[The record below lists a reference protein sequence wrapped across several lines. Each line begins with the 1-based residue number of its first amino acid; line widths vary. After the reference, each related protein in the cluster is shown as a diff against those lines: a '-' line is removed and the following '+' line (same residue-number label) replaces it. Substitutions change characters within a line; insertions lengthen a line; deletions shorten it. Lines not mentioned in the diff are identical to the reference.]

1 MGKRLNKNLEVIMA
15 QTETVNMSSWQS
27 LGWKITTFNVPSLV
41 IDVTPPESYE
51 DIREWTPSEGL
62 ERFDLNDEALEDAE
76 DIEDANATE
85 LRYRSQGVEGFI
97 RYRE

>member
-1 MGKRLNKNLEVIMA
+1 MS
-15 QTETVNMSSWQS
+15 QSETVNMSSWQS
-27 LGWKITTFNVPSLV
+27 LGWKITTFNVPILV
-41 IDVTPPESYE
+41 MEVAPPESYE
-51 DIREWTPSEGL
+51 DTREWTPSEGI
-62 ERFDLNDEALEDAE
+62 EFFNPNDEALEDAE